1 MLLPTASGGCLSS
14 MSLLKFHFI
23 EINFLISTCFIDF
36 TQILLTL
43 ADSEVFRA
51 IQRCSGK

>member
-23 EINFLISTCFIDF
+23 EISFLISTCFIDF